1 MMGMLRGCGAA
12 GVMADPDADTQGRL
26 YCLEQSSFMF
36 SFDES
41 DLETSCS
48 ASSSVTSS
56 PPFLKQVPFSGAS
69 FSWEGA
75 TLQHPA
81 LGKEGTVLLT

>member
-1 MMGMLRGCGAA
+1 MMGMLGGCGAA
-12 GVMADPDADTQGRL
+12 GITADPDVDTQGRL
-26 YCLEQSSFMF
+26 FCLEQSSFMF
-36 SFDES
+36 SFHES
-41 DLETSCS
+41 DLETTCS

-56 PPFLKQVPFSGAS
+56 PFLKQVPFSGAS

-81 LGKEGTVLLT
+81 LCKEGTVFLI